1 MKKTIAVRWLS
12 VLLALLTLL
21 SASCRKGKAKEADGG
36 SENLLLHTYR
46 KTEYPIPEGYYM
58 NSDSTPVYDPE
69 TGRMLCVVFS
79 RGDEDTVA
87 DSRLMV
93 LEADGSVAESVPLP
107 MPAEDSYAAYFL
119 IDGEQVYYVVWRLGG
134 GGMYYARYDRS
145 SGEAVFSERLA
156 MPAQFE
162 TTFLAA
168 DGDGNFYVADPDR
181 IRIYDAAFSKIGEI
195 SSEQGRIFNLAADG
209 EGTVWYASDLGQGWG
224 ATPIERAGF
233 LPGKTVTLTMTRTER
248 VAIGFPGD
256 PSCPWDLFWADDQAV
271 YGVKLAE
278 GAAGERELLMDFSE
292 SGVVSDL
299 RQHLKAW
306 MNFRAAADGETFV
319 FVKHEVPGRWAVLTP
334 TLYRH
339 EVIDLDALRQITVA
353 HAVEP
358 EPAMKAAIAAF
369 NETSRDARVVLLDY
383 ERYNSDTYDDQG
395 TRRMM
400 IDIVTGTIKPD
411 IVIGNAD
418 SAEFSTLFEKGY
430 CTDLMPYLAA
440 DPEVNPDN
448 LFGCVLSAFDDGA
461 GGIWALA
468 PDFYL
473 ETLAAY
479 PGLIGDYADG
489 WTLGEM
495 LDFLESLPAGVYGG
509 ERMLNRTV
517 IDQWFGGYEVFIDR
531 EAGTCSFD
539 SPLFLRALTFAGNLG
554 DWKKA
559 RTEDPIESVT
569 DPDEYFRLYFT
580 GKVALKQV
588 RFQSVNDAFAGREL
602 IFGSEDW
609 IPVGYPT
616 EDGRGPGNRINA
628 GLAFVIMNSSEAK
641 DEAFSLVSS
650 FLKGGGQR
658 SSDTQSIPALKSRY
672 RELIGTYLG
681 GSLAMWANGSISVT
695 AAGMDNSY
703 MIRQSGQP
711 YLEKEL
717 TAESTAWFEEFCDR
731 PVMPILSK
739 APADLYAIVN
749 EELSAYFTGA
759 VSAEDCA
766 KKIQSRASIWLA
778 EHQ

>member
-1 MKKTIAVRWLS
+1 MRKKTIAVRWLS

-21 SASCRKGKAKEADGG
+21 SAGCRRGKAGDGDGEAG
-36 SENLLLHTYR
+36 NLLLYTYR
-46 KTEYPIPEGYYM
+46 KTEYPIPEPYYM
-58 NSDSTPVYDPE
+58 DSCSTPVYDPE

-79 RGDEDTVA
+79 RSEDGEGVG
-87 DSRLMV
+87 DSRFLAI
-93 LEADGSVAESVPLP
+93 EADGSVAESVPLP

-119 IDGEQVYYVVWRLGG
+119 IDGDAVYYVVWRRG
-134 GGMYYARYDRS
+134 GGMYYARYDRT
-145 SGEAVFSERLA
+145 SGEAVFSERFS
-156 MPAQFE
+156 MPSQIE
-162 TTFLAA
+162 MTFLAA
-168 DGDGNFYVADPDR
+168 DGDGNLYVAEPDR
-181 IRIYDAAFSKIGEI
+181 IRIYDAALSKIGEI
-195 SSEQGRIFNLAADG
+195 AAEQGKIGSLSTDG

-233 LPGKTVTLTMTRTER
+233 LPGKTVTLTMTKAEQ
-248 VAIGFPGD
+248 VSIAFPRD
-256 PSCPWDLFWADDQAV
+256 PSCPWDLFWSDDQAV
-271 YGVKLAE
+271 YGVTIE
-278 GAAGERELLMDFSE
+278 GGAAGERELLMDFGE

-299 RQHLKAW
+299 RQYLKAW
-306 MNFRAAADGETFV
+306 TNFRAAADGETFV
-319 FVKHEVPGRWAVLTP
+319 FVKREVPDRWAVFTP

-353 HAVEP
+353 HAVEL

-383 ERYNSDTYDDQG
+383 DRYNSDMYDDQG

-400 IDIVTGTIKPD
+400 IDLVTGTIQPD

-430 CTDLMPYLAA
+430 CEDLLPYLAA

-473 ETLAAY
+473 ETIAVY
-479 PGLIGDYADG
+479 PGLIGDYTGG

-495 LDFLESLPAGVYGG
+495 LDFLEALPAGVYGG

-517 IDQWFGGYEVFIDR
+517 ISQWFGGYEAFIDR

-539 SPLFLRALTFAGNLG
+539 SPLFLRVLTFAGNLG
-554 DWKKA
+554 DWKKV
-559 RTEDPIESVT
+559 RNEGTIESVT

-588 RFQSVNDAFAGREL
+588 RFQAATDAFAGREL
-602 IFGSEDW
+602 IFGTEDW

-616 EDGRGPGNRINA
+616 EEGLGNRINA
-628 GLAFVIMNSSEAK
+628 GLAFVILKSSEAK
-641 DEAFSLVSS
+641 DEAFSLVAS

-658 SSDTQSIPALKSRY
+658 TADTRSIPALKSRY
-672 RELIGTYLG
+672 REMIEDYLG
-681 GSLAMWANGSISVT
+681 GSLAMWANGSVSV
-695 AAGMDNSY
+695 AAEGMDHDY
-703 MIRQSGQP
+703 MIRQNGKP
-711 YLEKEL
+711 YLEKDL
-717 TAESTAWFEEFCDR
+717 TPAGTAWFEEFCDR

-739 APADLYAIVN
+739 APADLDAIVN
-749 EELSAYFTGA
+749 EELSAYFAGA